1 MLCDYHQFIGG
12 CIEHAVPK
20 LFSIN
25 DSAAEPLHQS
35 KWYCPPSCLLSIP
48 ESSEKCAECIIV
60 EAKEKVSLKRKRDN
74 WNVPVKLK
82 APISLTSPERAKL
95 TLQHY
100 RLENKQ
106 LKDEIIVMQKEISQN
121 SVSVDNNLGDHFISI
136 MSGADKSK
144 ISPFMKLFWKEQ
156 QKYLCSS
163 KTNVRYHPM
172 IIRYCVGLAAKYP
185 AFYDDFGFDEKK
197 Q

>member
-1 MLCDYHQFIGG
+1 
-12 CIEHAVPK
+12 
-20 LFSIN
+20 
-25 DSAAEPLHQS
+25 
-35 KWYCPPSCLLSIP
+35 
-48 ESSEKCAECIIV
+48 
-60 EAKEKVSLKRKRDN
+60 
-74 WNVPVKLK
+74 
-82 APISLTSPERAKL
+82 
-95 TLQHY
+95 
-100 RLENKQ
+100 
-106 LKDEIIVMQKEISQN
+106 MQKEISQN

-197 Q
+197 NSGFLVLPSHRRLRDYKNYIRPKHIYGQSASQNIDNRI